1 MKNDTVKEL
10 VWSSLGIAL
19 VFLATFLLKIPN
31 GIQGYVHM
39 GDGFIMLF
47 SSVLSPLCAV
57 LVAAAGSALADIAG
71 GYAYFAL
78 FTLIIKGLEA
88 FLIAKIFQK
97 SKLRFVSYFTGSL
110 VMIFGYFL
118 TDAFINQSWYLA
130 LTGIP
135 GNIIQAAVGILIAFL
150 IYPLFISNFKK

>member
-1 MKNDTVKEL
+1 MVL
-10 VWSSLGIAL
+10 FGYCSSL
-19 VFLATFLLKIPN
+19 LATFLLKIPN

-97 SKLRFVSYFTGSL
+97 SKLRFVSYFTGSI

-118 TDAFINQSWYLA
+118 TDAFINQELVLSTYWYSRKHHTGSSWHSHSFPDLSSFYL
-130 LTGIP
+130 
-135 GNIIQAAVGILIAFL
+135 
-150 IYPLFISNFKK
+150 